1 MDSSNLDKVKFDCEK
16 QCTKKFISSCLSKI
30 EEEQTLLDGAV
41 HKTYME
47 YQVLKSRMAIM
58 EALFKDGKTYQ
69 DYVKVIKEIDNENN
83 KSIIPN

>member
-1 MDSSNLDKVKFDCEK
+1 MDLDKIHFSCEK
-16 QCTKKFISSCLSKI
+16 QCTKEFIGTCLSKI
-30 EEEQTLLDGAV
+30 KEEQILLDGAV

-69 DYVKVIKEIDNENN
+69 DYVEVIKEIDNENN